1 MKLSEKTRQRIS
13 KLVEKDFAIS
23 ILNKRLPKY
32 YNDFKAIKSLKLK
45 PFKHHLGITSAVF
58 VVEYKIK
65 YINLEGKIKVIDI
78 FVSAHSDG
86 SRQGSYKKTKVL
98 YENGFKD
105 GQYRVVKPLFFLA
118 KQKAFFYVSSPG
130 SSFFGFFTEDTSVD
144 LTGAM
149 KVITGW
155 INKLHKID
163 TKAIDYKWPVFN
175 ILDMVPSPKKF
186 IKDFY
191 AEDQKLGKSIDDLVK
206 GLDEQDKKFRKKIGD
221 ILIYGDFHPEN
232 IIMKNL
238 EATDLEMID
247 FTDIALGDPMMDL
260 GTFIQQFDFMGHNF
274 ISRKEIDKHKQNFI
288 EAYFSKDFKD
298 IDIKYINRINLYQS
312 WTAMRSAIFLF
323 YMKDVTNPIDD
334 LLEDSIQYLELAKNN
349 QKSINVN

>member
-86 SRQGSYKKTKVL
+86 SRKGAYQKTKAL
-98 YENGFKD
+98 YNHGFDK
-105 GQYRVVKPLFFLA
+105 GNYRVTKPLFFLA
-118 KQKAFFYVSSPG
+118 EQKAFFYVSSPG
-130 SSFFGFFTEDTSVD
+130 RSFFNFFTQDTSSD
-144 LTGAM
+144 LENSM
-149 KVITGW
+149 ELITGW
-155 INKLHKID
+155 IKKLHKID
-163 TKAIDYKWPVFN
+163 IKTVDFKWPSFD
-175 ILDMVPSPKKF
+175 ILKMVPAPASF
-186 IKDFY
+186 IKDFKDSDPQLG
-191 AEDQKLGKSIDDLVK
+191 ANIEKLVNDLSRM
-206 GLDEQDKKFRKKIGD
+206 DRKFRKDIGN

-274 ISRKEIDKHKQNFI
+274 ISRKEIDKHKQNFV

-298 IDIKYINRINLYQS
+298 IDIEYINRINLYQS
-312 WTAMRSAIFLF
+312 WTAMRTTTFLF
-323 YMKDVTNPIDD
+323 YMKDVVNPIDD

-349 QKSINVN
+349 QRSINVN